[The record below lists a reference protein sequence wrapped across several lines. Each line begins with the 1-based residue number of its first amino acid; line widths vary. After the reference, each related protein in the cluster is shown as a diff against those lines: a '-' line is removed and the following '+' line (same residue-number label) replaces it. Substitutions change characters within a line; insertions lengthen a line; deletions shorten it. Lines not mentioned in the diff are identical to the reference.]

1 MNIKDIKPIPHYIIK
16 AILREDKKL
25 NPEQRGTTRYYAYLI
40 TRCKELIKI
49 TVAMRYYRKKPYLK
63 QVAIH
68 AMHSKECLVKDMC
81 FNYISGYITGWHAEG
96 LSRYQK
102 WYEGGWGTA
111 DDKYFDPYAP
121 VVNIQVVTRLARYKY
136 SAIELCGDTNI
147 FKYLRT
153 YERYPQ
159 LEYIMKL
166 GLKKLAASRQILEKI
181 GKDKQFCKWL
191 IRNREALSAH
201 YHYVEVI
208 LKAYNTGG
216 DMAVLQ
222 RVKELKLKL
231 IHDSAYTQFK
241 RQFTGN
247 TERLVKYLAEN
258 NVTLSLYSDYYN
270 ACNEL
275 GLDMSEDKNS
285 FPRDFRRWHDI
296 RTDEYATKKAL
307 EDEQKRKELYEQ
319 FGLVANKYLP
329 LQKQNGREYVAIIAK
344 SPSDLIREGNTLH
357 HCVGRM
363 GYDQKFVREE
373 TLIFFIRIKSAAS
386 TPFVTVEYSLSLHK
400 ILQCYAD
407 HNSRPDD
414 NALHFINKIWLPYA
428 NKQLRQLTA

>member
-1 MNIKDIKPIPHYIIK
+1 MNIKDIKPIPHYIIT
-16 AILREDKKL
+16 AILRKDKEL
-25 NPEQRGTTRYYAYLI
+25 NPEHRGTTRYYAYLI
-40 TRCKELIKI
+40 TRRKELIKI

-68 AMHSKECLVKDMC
+68 AMHGKECLVKDMC
-81 FNYISGYITGWHAEG
+81 FNYLSGYITGWYAEG
-96 LSRYQK
+96 LSKYQK

-136 SAIELCGDTNI
+136 SAIELCEDTNI

-181 GKDKQFCKWL
+181 EKDKQFCKWL
-191 IRNREALSAH
+191 IRNKEALSAH

-231 IHDSAYTQFK
+231 IHDSTYTQFK

-247 TERLVKYLAEN
+247 AERLVKYLAEN
-258 NVTLSLYSDYYN
+258 NVTPSLYSDYYN
-270 ACNEL
+270 ACSEL
-275 GLDMSEDKNS
+275 GLDMSEDKNI
-285 FPRDFRRWHDI
+285 FPRDFKRWHDI

-373 TLIFFIRIKSAAS
+373 TLIFFIRTKSAAS

-407 HNSRPDD
+407 HNTKPDD
-414 NALHFINKIWLPYA
+414 NALRFINKIWLPYA

>member
-1 MNIKDIKPIPHYIIK
+1 MNLKDIKPIPNYIIK
-16 AILREDKKL
+16 AILRKDKEL

-40 TRCKELIKI
+40 TRHKELIKI

-68 AMHSKECLVKDMC
+68 AMHGKECLVKDMC
-81 FNYISGYITGWHAEG
+81 FNYLSGYITGWHAEG

-136 SAIELCGDTNI
+136 SAIELCEDTNI

-191 IRNREALSAH
+191 IRNKEALSAH

-231 IHDSAYTQFK
+231 IHDSAYKQFK

-285 FPRDFRRWHDI
+285 YPRDFRRWHDI

-307 EDEQKRKELYEQ
+307 EDEQKRKKLYEQ

-428 NKQLRQLTA
+428 NKQLRQITA

>member
-16 AILREDKKL
+16 AVLRKDKEL

-68 AMHSKECLVKDMC
+68 SMHGKECLVKDMC
-81 FNYISGYITGWHAEG
+81 FNYLSGYITGWYAEG

-102 WYEGGWGTA
+102 WFEGDWGTA

-121 VVNIQVVTRLARYKY
+121 VVNIQVVTRLVRYKY
-136 SAIELCGDTNI
+136 SAIELCEDTNI

-153 YERYPQ
+153 YESYPQ

-191 IRNREALSAH
+191 IRNKEALSAH

-247 TERLVKYLAEN
+247 IERLVKYLAEN

-307 EDEQKRKELYEQ
+307 EDEQKRKELYER

-407 HNSRPDD
+407 HNTKPDD

-428 NKQLRQLTA
+428 NKQLKQLTA

>member
-1 MNIKDIKPIPHYIIK
+1 MNIKDLKPIPKYIQNAIIK
-16 AILREDKKL
+16 KDAELGNK
-25 NPEQRGTTRYYAYLI
+25 PVGSTRYYAYLI
-40 TRCKELIKI
+40 TRRKELIKI
-49 TVAMRYYRKKPYLK
+49 TVAMRYCRKKLYMK
-63 QVAIH
+63 QVAVH
-68 AMHSKECLVKDMC
+68 ALHGKECFVKDMC
-81 FNYISGYITGWHAEG
+81 FNYICGYITGWYEEG
-96 LSRYQK
+96 LTKYKK

-111 DDKYFDPYAP
+111 DDKYYDPYAP
-121 VVNIQVVTRLARYKY
+121 IVNKQIIPKLPQFRY
-136 SAIELCGDTNI
+136 SAVELYDGINV
-147 FKYLRT
+147 FRYLRM
-153 YERYPQ
+153 YEKYPQ
-159 LEYIMKL
+159 LEYLMKL

-191 IRNREALSAH
+191 IRNKETLSAH

-247 TERLVKYLAEN
+247 IERLVKYLAEN

-275 GLDMSEDKNS
+275 GLDMGEDKNS
-285 FPRDFRRWHDI
+285 FPRDFKRWHDI

>member
-16 AILREDKKL
+16 AILRKDKEL

-40 TRCKELIKI
+40 TRRKELIKI

-68 AMHSKECLVKDMC
+68 TLHGKECLVKDMC
-81 FNYISGYITGWHAEG
+81 FNYISGYITGWYAEG
-96 LSRYQK
+96 LSKYQK

-136 SAIELCGDTNI
+136 SAIELCEDTNI

-191 IRNREALSAH
+191 IRNKEALSAH

-307 EDEQKRKELYEQ
+307 EDEQKRKEL
-319 FGLVANKYLP
+319 
-329 LQKQNGREYVAIIAK
+329 
-344 SPSDLIREGNTLH
+344 
-357 HCVGRM
+357 
-363 GYDQKFVREE
+363 
-373 TLIFFIRIKSAAS
+373 
-386 TPFVTVEYSLSLHK
+386 
-400 ILQCYAD
+400 
-407 HNSRPDD
+407 
-414 NALHFINKIWLPYA
+414 
-428 NKQLRQLTA
+428 

>member
-40 TRCKELIKI
+40 TRRKELIKI

-68 AMHSKECLVKDMC
+68 TLHGKECLVKDMC
-81 FNYISGYITGWHAEG
+81 FNYLSGYITGWYAER
-96 LSRYQK
+96 LSRYRK
-102 WYEGGWGTA
+102 WYESGWGTA

-121 VVNIQVVTRLARYKY
+121 VVNIQVATRLARYKY
-136 SAIELCGDTNI
+136 SAIELCEDTNI

-191 IRNREALSAH
+191 IRNKEALSAH

-231 IHDSAYTQFK
+231 IHDSAYKQFK

-247 TERLVKYLAEN
+247 IERLVKYLAEN

-270 ACNEL
+270 ACSEL

-285 FPRDFRRWHDI
+285 FPRDFKRWHDI

-373 TLIFFIRIKSAAS
+373 TLIFFIRIKSAVF

-414 NALHFINKIWLPYA
+414 NAMHFINKIWLPYA

>member
-16 AILREDKKL
+16 AILRKDKEL
-25 NPEQRGTTRYYAYLI
+25 NPEQRGTTRYYAYII
-40 TRCKELIKI
+40 TRRKELIKI

-68 AMHSKECLVKDMC
+68 AMHGKECLVKDMC
-81 FNYISGYITGWHAEG
+81 FNYLSGYITGWYEEG
-96 LSRYQK
+96 LSRYRK
-102 WYEGGWGTA
+102 WYEGGWDTA

-136 SAIELCGDTNI
+136 SAIELCEDTNI

-191 IRNREALSAH
+191 IRNKETLSAH

-216 DMAVLQ
+216 DMDVLQ

-231 IHDSAYTQFK
+231 IHDSAYTLFK

-285 FPRDFRRWHDI
+285 FPHDFKRWHDI
-296 RTDEYATKKAL
+296 RTDEYATKKSL
-307 EDEQKRKELYEQ
+307 
-319 FGLVANKYLP
+319 
-329 LQKQNGREYVAIIAK
+329 GR
-344 SPSDLIREGNTLH
+344 
-357 HCVGRM
+357 
-363 GYDQKFVREE
+363 
-373 TLIFFIRIKSAAS
+373 
-386 TPFVTVEYSLSLHK
+386 
-400 ILQCYAD
+400 
-407 HNSRPDD
+407 
-414 NALHFINKIWLPYA
+414 
-428 NKQLRQLTA
+428 

>member
-1 MNIKDIKPIPHYIIK
+1 MNIKDIKPIPQYIIK
-16 AILREDKKL
+16 AILREDKKH
-25 NPEQRGTTRYYAYLI
+25 NPEQKGTTRYYAYLI
-40 TRCKELIKI
+40 TRRKELIKI

-63 QVAIH
+63 QVVIH
-68 AMHSKECLVKDMC
+68 AMHGKECLVKDMC
-81 FNYISGYITGWHAEG
+81 FNYLSGYITGWYAEG
-96 LSRYQK
+96 LSKYQK

-136 SAIELCGDTNI
+136 SAIELCEDTNI

-191 IRNREALSAH
+191 IRNKEALSAH

-270 ACNEL
+270 ACKEL

-428 NKQLRQLTA
+428 NKQLKQLTA

>member
-16 AILREDKKL
+16 AILCEDKKL
-25 NPEQRGTTRYYAYLI
+25 YPEQRGTTRYYAYLI
-40 TRCKELIKI
+40 TRRKELIKI

-81 FNYISGYITGWHAEG
+81 FNYLSGYITGWYAEG
-96 LSRYQK
+96 LSRYRK

-136 SAIELCGDTNI
+136 SAIELCEDTNI

-191 IRNREALSAH
+191 IRNKEALSAH

-208 LKAYNTGG
+208 LKAYNTGA

-231 IHDSAYTQFK
+231 VHDSAYKQFK

-247 TERLVKYLAEN
+247 IERLVIYLAEN

-329 LQKQNGREYVAIIAK
+329 LQYVAIIAK

-373 TLIFFIRIKSAAS
+373 TLIFFIRIKSAVS

-407 HNSRPDD
+407 HNTKPDD

-428 NKQLRQLTA
+428 NKQLKQLTA

>member
-16 AILREDKKL
+16 AILRKDKEL
-25 NPEQRGTTRYYAYLI
+25 NPEQRGTTRYYAYII
-40 TRCKELIKI
+40 TRRKELIKI
-49 TVAMRYYRKKPYLK
+49 TVAIRYYRKKPYLK

-68 AMHSKECLVKDMC
+68 AMHGKECLVKDMC
-81 FNYISGYITGWHAEG
+81 FNYLSGYITGWYAEG

-121 VVNIQVVTRLARYKY
+121 IVNKQLISRLPQ
-136 SAIELCGDTNI
+136 
-147 FKYLRT
+147 FKYAAAELYDGVNVFRYLRL
-153 YERYPQ
+153 YEKYPQ
-159 LEYIMKL
+159 IEYLMKL
-166 GLKKLAASRQILEKI
+166 GLSRLATSKQLLNKI
-181 GKDKQFCKWL
+181 GKDKTFCKWL
-191 IRNREALSAH
+191 IRNKLELSEH
-201 YHYVEVI
+201 YYYIDVI
-208 LKAYNTGG
+208 LRAYRTGG
-216 DMAVLQ
+216 KLRLLQ
-222 RVKELKLKL
+222 NMKAIRLKLA
-231 IHDSAYTQFK
+231 HDSAYMQFK

-247 TERLVKYLAEN
+247 TERLVKYRAEN

-285 FPRDFRRWHDI
+285 FPRDFKRWHDI

-307 EDEQKRKELYEQ
+307 DDEQKRKELYER

-373 TLIFFIRIKSAAS
+373 TLIFFIRIKSAVS

>member
-1 MNIKDIKPIPHYIIK
+1 MNIKYIKPIPHYIIT
-16 AILREDKKL
+16 AILRKDKEL
-25 NPEQRGTTRYYAYLI
+25 NPEQRGATRYYAYLI
-40 TRCKELIKI
+40 TRRKELIKI
-49 TVAMRYYRKKPYLK
+49 TVAMRYYRKKPYFK

-81 FNYISGYITGWHAEG
+81 FNYLSGYITGWHAEG
-96 LSRYQK
+96 LSKYQK
-102 WYEGGWGTA
+102 WYEGGWDTA

-121 VVNIQVVTRLARYKY
+121 VVNIKIVTRLARYKY

-181 GKDKQFCKWL
+181 GKDKHFCKWL
-191 IRNREALSAH
+191 IRNKEALSAH

-247 TERLVKYLAEN
+247 IERLVKYLAEN
-258 NVTLSLYSDYYN
+258 NVPLSLYSDYYN

-285 FPRDFRRWHDI
+285 YPRDFKRWHDI

-373 TLIFFIRIKSAAS
+373 TLIFFIRIKSAVS

>member
-16 AILREDKKL
+16 AILYKDKEL
-25 NPEQRGTTRYYAYLI
+25 NPEQKGTTRYYAYLI
-40 TRCKELIKI
+40 TRRKELIKI

-68 AMHSKECLVKDMC
+68 AMHGKECLVKDMC
-81 FNYISGYITGWHAEG
+81 FNYLSGYITGWYAEG
-96 LSRYQK
+96 LSKYQK

-136 SAIELCGDTNI
+136 SAIELCEDTNI

-191 IRNREALSAH
+191 IRNKEALSAH

-222 RVKELKLKL
+222 RIKELKLKL
-231 IHDSAYTQFK
+231 IHDSAYTHFK

-285 FPRDFRRWHDI
+285 YPRNFKRWHDI

-307 EDEQKRKELYEQ
+307 EDEQKRKELYER
-319 FGLVANKYLP
+319 FELVANKYLP

-407 HNSRPDD
+407 HNTKPDD

-428 NKQLRQLTA
+428 NKQLRQITV